1 MPGQRL
7 VTTQEFVAMAKMD
20 PTLFYLLFETKKLP
34 VIKRK
39 ETTYIDINDVR
50 AKKYMPGYEPVDLFK

>member
-1 MPGQRL
+1 
-7 VTTQEFVAMAKMD
+7 MAKMD

-34 VIKRK
+34 IIKRK